1 MGARIFL
8 YPRLGSVRIGNRYL
22 FGSGLGNCLFP
33 WARAVVASDHYGLP
47 LLPPVWTRFTSGA
60 GFRTALKGIFGP
72 KHSSRT
78 YRGLFSE
85 PPFVPNQVGQIWKI
99 QSSPK
104 RDESLL
110 SDLVRMGVKHD
121 TVVVFHGSRG
131 QFTLLLEHQQLVTEA
146 FCKMIRPEILDGAA
160 DRPFIRFACHV
171 RLGDFNPAGVERA
184 TTLDN
189 ARLPMEWYIA
199 KIRQISERW
208 PGSTIDLF
216 SDGTEGELAPFL
228 QLSNVR
234 RLTFGNPLADLLAMS
249 RSSLLVC
256 NGSTFSAWAA
266 YLGNMPTI
274 WFPTKLMC
282 PLHPGIPDY
291 EIESTLDEP
300 LSPRFC
306 QNVESPLPNMIK

>member
-22 FGSGLGNCLFP
+22 FGAGLGNCLFP

-72 KHSSRT
+72 KLSSRT

-85 PPFVPNQVGQIWKI
+85 PPFFPNQVGQIWKI

-131 QFTLLLEHQQLVTEA
+131 KFTSLLEHQQLVTKA
-146 FCKMIRPEILDGAA
+146 FCKMIRPEILDGAG
-160 DRPFIRFACHV
+160 DRPLIRFACHV

-216 SDGTEGELAPFL
+216 SDGTAGELAPFL

-300 LSPRFC
+300 LSPSFC
-306 QNVESPLPNMIK
+306 QNVESPLPNMIY

>member
-1 MGARIFL
+1 MSARIFL
-8 YPRLGSVRIGNRYL
+8 YPRLGRVRLGNRYL

-47 LLPPVWTRFTSGA
+47 LLSPVWTRFTSGA
-60 GFRTALKGIFGP
+60 GFKTALKNIFGP

-85 PPFVPNQVGQIWKI
+85 PPFFPEQVGQILKI

-110 SDLVRMGVKHD
+110 PNLVKTGVKHD
-121 TVVVFHGSRG
+121 TVVVFHDPRD
-131 QFTLLLEHQQLVTEA
+131 QFASLLEHQQLVTKA
-146 FCKMIRPEILDGAA
+146 FCKMIQPEAVKRA
-160 DRPFIRFACHV
+160 TDRTYTRFACHV

-189 ARLPMEWYIA
+189 ARLPVAWYLA
-199 KIRQISERW
+199 KIRQIGERW
-208 PGSTIDLF
+208 PGSTIELF
-216 SDGTEGELAPFL
+216 SDGTEGELAPIL
-228 QLSNVR
+228 QLPNVR

-256 NGSTFSAWAA
+256 NGSTFSGWAA

-274 WFPTKLMC
+274 WFPTKLGC
-282 PLHPGIPDY
+282 PLHPKIPDY
-291 EIESTLDEP
+291 EIESSLDQP

-306 QNVESPLPNMIK
+306 QNVESPLPKMIN